1 MRTPAFW
8 WRREGFL
15 SAIFSPFSSLYASV
29 ADRPFG
35 KGLRLDIPVLCIGN
49 FVVGGAGKTPLA
61 IALCSRLIAQG
72 KKPVFLTRGYGG
84 TLSGPHLVDENK
96 DNARLVGDEPLLLCQ
111 HAQTVI
117 AADRV
122 AGVRF
127 IASKLS
133 ADIIIMDDGFQSSK
147 VQPSHAV
154 LVVDSARGLGNGHVL
169 PAGPLRARLSTQIS
183 HADSL
188 FILQSPTYGAFH
200 EAASAAALADQFSQ
214 TGKPVHRAHLK
225 PALNNIMPKKAIAFS
240 GIGNPLKFFQSLKES
255 GTDLIEEISFA
266 DHHFFTQKEAEQLLE
281 KADKLQAGL
290 VTTSKDAA
298 RLKGNDDA
306 LGRLADTVQVFEV
319 DVVFSD
325 TAAIDTLLTQILA
338 QESSL

>member
-8 WRREGFL
+8 WRCEGFL
-15 SAIFSPFSSLYASV
+15 SAALSPVSFLYATV

-35 KGLRLDIPVLCIGN
+35 KGIRPDIPVLCIGN
-49 FVVGGAGKTPLA
+49 FVIGGAGKTPLA
-61 IALCSRLIAQG
+61 IALCSRLIEKG

-84 TLSGPHLVDENK
+84 TLSGPNLVDENK

-127 IASKLS
+127 IASKLL
-133 ADIIIMDDGFQSSK
+133 ADIIIMDDGFQSAK

-154 LVVDSARGLGNGHVL
+154 LVVDGARGLGNGCVL
-169 PAGPLRARLSTQIS
+169 PAGPLRARLSTQIN

-188 FILQSPTYGAFH
+188 LIIQGPTHGALH
-200 EAASAAALADQFSQ
+200 EAASAAALANKFSQ

-225 PALNNIMPKKAIAFS
+225 PVLNNAMPKKAIAFS
-240 GIGNPLKFFQSLKES
+240 GIGHPLKFFQLLKES
-255 GTDLIEEISFA
+255 GTDLIEEITFS

-298 RLKGNDDA
+298 RLKGNDGA
-306 LGRLADTVQVFEV
+306 LGRLADMVQIFEV
-319 DVVFSD
+319 DVVFND
-325 TAAIDTLLTQILA
+325 TAAIDALLTQILA